1 MNTPLLEQSN
11 TPNNMAA
18 KLAAKKQKQGF
29 TPKIRNVMSSLMK

>member
-18 KLAAKKQKQGF
+18 KLAKKQKQGF